1 MFTWA
6 NSIGFCSNNPP
17 ADGDT
22 IAEGVIEEP
31 EPIPDGEDFCSSDG
45 DTIAEGVI
53 EEPEP
58 IPDGEDFCS
67 SDDPT
72 SIPDSLN
79 PIQLE
84 IQ

>member
-1 MFTWA
+1 MRILQLLKLQMCFLVLITMFTWA

-31 EPIPDGEDFCSSDG
+31 EPIPDGEDFCSSD
-45 DTIAEGVI
+45 
-53 EEPEP
+53 
-58 IPDGEDFCS
+58 
-67 SDDPT
+67 DPT